1 MLTIDADAVQRFTE
15 FGKLVEAIREM
26 FRKDCVMPV
35 RHHHT
40 IDVPGEADATLLL
53 MPAWTVGEFI
63 GVKLVTVFPGNA
75 ERGLNSVNAAYM
87 LFDGAT
93 GEVLAMVDG
102 GELTVRRT
110 AAASALAGDY
120 LARKDASR
128 LLIVA
133 TGRLAPNQIGAWR
146 AVRPIEHVAVWGR
159 SPGRAARIADALVGV
174 EAAVATDL
182 ESAVAEA
189 DIISC
194 ATLAT
199 EPLIRGAWLRPGQ
212 HLDLIGGFTPTM
224 RESDD
229 DCVRRATVFC
239 DVHAT
244 ATTEAGD
251 LTQPLQSG
259 ALDLNDIA
267 GDLYDLCR
275 SRHAG
280 RTSDDEITLFKSA
293 GAGLEDL
300 AGALLAY
307 EQARR

>member
-1 MLTIDADAVQRFTE
+1 
-15 FGKLVEAIREM
+15 
-26 FRKDCVMPV
+26 MPV

>member
-15 FGKLVEAIREM
+15 FAPLVEAIREM